1 MNINFMENETAGRVN
16 SIVFIDCAALLRNKM
31 KNKSNLVVINTNSI
45 IIYYYVT
52 QRVILTIR

>member
-1 MNINFMENETAGRVN
+1 MENETAGRVN